1 MQAEIW
7 KSLATATSERSCPQ
21 ARLLLNTG
29 AAILDLPGARAV
41 TEALGIAPTPVA
53 PVPAA
58 TATAI
63 SDELTEMESP
73 LPERPS
79 KAMRDMARIF
89 LGPTANVGP
98 TATWASLRR
107 QFAAAPHEHMMR
119 LLSGVQA
126 PPGFN
131 ERSDQVAY
139 MLHWFATH
147 AR

>member
-1 MQAEIW
+1 MQTEIR
-7 KSLATATSERSCPQ
+7 KSLATVAAERSCPQ
-21 ARLLLNTG
+21 ARLLPDTG
-29 AAILDLPGARAV
+29 AAIPDLPGTRAA
-41 TEALGIAPTPVA
+41 TEAPDMGPTPVA
-53 PVPAA
+53 FAPAA

-63 SDELTEMESP
+63 SDELTDMESP

-89 LGPTANVGP
+89 LGPSASVGP

-107 QFAAAPHEHMMR
+107 QLAAVPHDHMMR
-119 LLSGVQA
+119 LLSSVQA

-131 ERSDQVAY
+131 QRSDQVAY
-139 MLHWFATH
+139 MFHWIAAH